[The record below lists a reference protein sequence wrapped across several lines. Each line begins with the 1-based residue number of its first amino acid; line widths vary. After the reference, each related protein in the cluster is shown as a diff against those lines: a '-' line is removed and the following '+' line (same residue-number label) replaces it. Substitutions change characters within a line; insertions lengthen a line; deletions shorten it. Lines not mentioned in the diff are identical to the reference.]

1 MIILSSKLEP
11 YPRPRSI
18 SLQGAAAQ
26 RGGFIY
32 IFSYYPYEEK
42 SEEVTVEGK
51 INHNWATSN
60 VMEKNES
67 TYMHL
72 HKEV

>member
-1 MIILSSKLEP
+1 M
-11 YPRPRSI
+11 RSEGD
-18 SLQGAAAQ
+18 LY
-26 RGGFIY
+26 IY

-72 HKEV
+72 HKEFEEVKPQYFGIILFNFS